1 MGTVAPRRRRI
12 EFRAD
17 DPTLTPNGGLA
28 LVAETCRLLDVIGTV
43 DRHVGPIK
51 ARNRGAGAGELLV
64 GLAECMLAGGDFF
77 ADLDSLRADVAGAE
91 LRTVADPPASTT
103 AVGLAR
109 RFGPDQLVGLR
120 AAQAELVGRHV
131 AAVPRERRRDLLAV
145 RPTIDVDPTDVEVYG
160 AHKERVGW
168 SYAGVRAGRP
178 VPLVWAEAG
187 LVLTGTLLGTR
198 TCARTPRR

>member
-1 MGTVAPRRRRI
+1 MPFLAAKIGVATHPSPAQERHLSGGHASAPPPEI

-77 ADLDSLRADVAGAE
+77 ADLDSLRADVAGAQ

-131 AAVPRERRRDLLAV
+131 AALPRERRRDLL
-145 RPTIDVDPTDVEVYG
+145 
-160 AHKERVGW
+160 
-168 SYAGVRAGRP
+168 
-178 VPLVWAEAG
+178 
-187 LVLTGTLLGTR
+187 
-198 TCARTPRR
+198 